1 MDKLEAHIHLLIWRM
16 FPVLVIGAAAVLAL
30 IRFDIR
36 IGVTYQVAKV
46 AQVQPI
52 AGQSAFNR
60 LVLIEIDGK
69 PRLLRVDDWHIATRP
84 GHMVCVEKNR
94 FLLRRW
100 TRYALQ
106 LPVYCPMLRYAKP
119 IGQPN
124 GQPNGLSSPA
134 PGPNV
139 ARP

>member
-30 IRFDIR
+30 IRFDVR

-60 LVLIEIDGK
+60 LVQIEIDGK
-69 PRLLRVDDWHIATRP
+69 ARLLRVDDWHIVTKP
-84 GHMVCVEKNR
+84 GHLVCVEKNR

-106 LPVYCPMLRYAKP
+106 LPVYCPILRHIK
-119 IGQPN
+119 
-124 GQPNGLSSPA
+124 PNGLSSPA
-134 PGPNV
+134 PGLNV
-139 ARP
+139 GRP

>member
-1 MDKLEAHIHLLIWRM
+1 MDKLETHIHLLIWRM

-30 IRFDIR
+30 IRFDVR
-36 IGVTYQVAKV
+36 IGVTYQVATV

-52 AGQSAFNR
+52 GGKSAFNR
-60 LVLIEIDGK
+60 VVLIEIDGK
-69 PRLLRVDDWHIATRP
+69 PRLLRMADWHIATKP
-84 GHMVCVEKNR
+84 GQLVCVEKNR

-106 LPVYCPMLRYAKP
+106 LPVYCPMLRHIK
-119 IGQPN
+119 PN

-134 PGPNV
+134 PGLNV
-139 ARP
+139 GAP

>member
-106 LPVYCPMLRYAKP
+106 LPVYCPMLRHIK
-119 IGQPN
+119 
-124 GQPNGLSSPA
+124 PNGLSSPA
-134 PGPNV
+134 PGLNV
-139 ARP
+139 GRP